1 MYEYDC
7 IAKKLYL
14 FAGEFKI
21 NISDCHDVIIFEEAF
36 ATSDFQGHFNN
47 IIDLRPRARSFSKA
61 QAKLFI
67 DNCHIEQL
75 LRLDTSL
82 KEIRFT
88 NSKIDKI
95 ATGAFDVLNINSIIF
110 DRCTIGVIEFKATT
124 EKVRFYI

>member
-1 MYEYDC
+1 MS
-7 IAKKLYL
+7 
-14 FAGEFKI
+14 AGEFKI
-21 NISDCHDVIIFEEAF
+21 NISDCHDVIIFPEAF

-47 IIDLRPRARSFSKA
+47 IIDLRPHARSFSKA

-67 DNCHIEQL
+67 DKCHIEQL

-88 NSKIDKI
+88 NSRIDKI

-110 DRCTIGVIEFKATT
+110 DRCTIGVIENKATT
-124 EKVRFYI
+124 EKVRFIFNI

>member
-1 MYEYDC
+1 M
-7 IAKKLYL
+7 
-14 FAGEFKI
+14 
-21 NISDCHDVIIFEEAF
+21 IIFEEAF

-47 IIDLRPRARSFSKA
+47 ILNLLPSAGSFSKA

-88 NSKIDKI
+88 NSRIDRI

-124 EKVRFYI
+124 EKVRFTYNI